1 MAKLE
6 SVEVALVPCHLINNN
21 YEQASKVL
29 FTFVPHKQLE
39 QVNTI
44 PRHSFTMLKTTNT
57 EFSSIQVWFNYQNS
71 KQLEIEG
78 NVSMA

>member
-6 SVEVALVPCHLINNN
+6 SVEVACHLINNN
-21 YEQASKVL
+21 YQQASKVL

-39 QVNTI
+39 QVSTI